1 MKIKKTFPIILI
13 FIFSTILVW
22 PQDKSLPKDFCVSEK
37 AYKIFE
43 LINEARKENKLDMIP
58 LSASLSFVSSTHIND
73 LILNHPDTGLCN
85 LQSWS
90 DKGNWTS
97 CCYQAYIPVQECMW
111 NKPKELSLYNYRG
124 YELAFYQNESLPPE
138 EILSGWLNIPKALD
152 MILNKG
158 EWQNA
163 WRAMGVG
170 TKDGYAVVWFGRAI
184 DSESKPNICGEGQVI
199 KSEKKS
205 VNSEEKSV
213 IKEKT
218 NQYYL
223 IFGSFNRL
231 KDAEKRIA
239 KLQKDG
245 FKDAVILISDEKY
258 RIALSSYTDLD
269 SAKTAKSDLDKKYE
283 EAWILKF

>member
-1 MKIKKTFPIILI
+1 MMLKKALPIVLI
-13 FIFSTILVW
+13 FIISNILVW
-22 PQDKSLPKDFCVSEK
+22 SQDKTLPKDFCVSEK

-43 LINEARKENKLDMIP
+43 LINEARKENQLDMIP
-58 LSASLSFVSSTHIND
+58 LSASLSFVAYSHIND

-111 NKPKELSLYNYRG
+111 NKPKELSPYNYRG

-170 TKDGYAVVWFGRAI
+170 TIDGYAVVWFGRAI
-184 DSESKPNICGEGQVI
+184 DNEPKPAICGRVEET
-199 KSEKKS
+199 KSEKR
-205 VNSEEKSV
+205 VITSETKSV
-213 IKEKT
+213 ISEKT

-231 KDAEKRIA
+231 KDAEKRIE
-239 KLQKDG
+239 KLRKDG
-245 FKDAVILISDEKY
+245 FNDAVILMSEEKY
-258 RIALSSYTDLD
+258 RIALSSYPNLE
-269 SAKTAKSDLDKKYE
+269 SAKTAKSGLDEKYD